1 MPVHLVSDRLASG
14 ELMALRDQPP
24 LPKVA
29 YSAAYIPSNSFKI
42 VPLIVALCK
51 GRKPL
56 FRCLVDRNLPRKLRR
71 VKPGALA
78 RERMPAALEAP
89 ERLSQA

>member
-42 VPLIVALCK
+42 VPLIVAYAK
-51 GRKPL
+51 QESR
-56 FRCLVDRNLPRKLRR
+56 FSD
-71 VKPGALA
+71 AW
-78 RERMPAALEAP
+78 
-89 ERLSQA
+89 